1 VDSERLKSS
10 TMLRSLRLWWL
21 VSIVLS
27 TRATNWLV
35 NSNSS
40 YFEAFRVLSN
50 GDTITIQEGTYSG
63 SKSCDVV
70 VSASNVTIRAELVG
84 KVIIDCNSRSRHF
97 SIFGQDVRIQGLSLI
112 NGFAEASGGCIHV
125 NESGAILEDCTLER
139 CFTYGNGGGVALTS
153 ARSELLLRRTT
164 FQMCSA
170 SNGGG
175 IFVNTSARVRLLQ
188 TGLIQNCTSS
198 SFGGGIYLSASAN
211 ASINA
216 ENYLFL
222 SNTANSRG
230 GAVYMGQEA
239 HFSFSGTITFSN
251 NGIAHYSTSA
261 AGGALFATA
270 SSISVALDSA
280 VHFRQNYCIC
290 SGGALALFANAVWQ
304 ARGNVSLVGVL
315 LSFTVCKSADRLSV
329 HDDVFLQGTRQQLTG
344 VVCI

>member
-1 VDSERLKSS
+1 MCRCSF
-10 TMLRSLRLWWL
+10 RLWWL

-27 TRATNWLV
+27 TRATNWSV
-35 NSNSS
+35 NSNTS
-40 YFEAFRVLSN
+40 YFEAFHSLSN
-50 GDTITIQEGTYSG
+50 GDTITIQEGTYTG
-63 SKSCDVV
+63 LQCCNTV

-84 KVIIDCNSRSRHF
+84 KVIIDCNLRSRHF
-97 SIFGQDVRIQGLSLI
+97 SIFGQDVRIQGLLLI
-112 NGFAEASGGCIHV
+112 NGFAEVSGECIHV
-125 NESGAILEDCTLER
+125 NESGAILEDCILER
-139 CFTYGNGGGVALTS
+139 CFTYGNGGGVVLAS
-153 ARSELLLRRTT
+153 AGSELLLHRTT

-198 SFGGGIYLSASAN
+198 SFGGGLYLSARAN
-211 ASINA
+211 ATINA
-216 ENYLFL
+216 EKFLFL

-239 HFSFSGTITFSN
+239 HFSLSGIITFSN

-270 SSISVALDSA
+270 STISVAAGSA
-280 VHFRQNYCIC
+280 VQFRQNYCIC
-290 SGGALALFANAVWQ
+290 SGGALALFAKAVWQ

-315 LSFTVCKSADRLSV
+315 LSFTVCKSADR
-329 HDDVFLQGTRQQLTG
+329 
-344 VVCI
+344 